1 MDSSHG
7 AAAGGGGMFGAALAA
22 VLASIFHWDV
32 SLAAN
37 WVVVITTAAGA
48 AGALAVW
55 FVKWRWPSAPPL
67 PGELV
72 EVRAD
77 AAPVQV
83 ARVQAPAAVPAT
95 PIPVP
100 VPPPPPPLIIPAVPG
115 APIP

>member
-72 EVRAD
+72 EIPPG

-83 ARVQAPAAVPAT
+83 ARVQAPAVVPAAPLPPAVPAG
-95 PIPVP
+95 
-100 VPPPPPPLIIPAVPG
+100 PLIVPAVPG